1 MATEM
6 KNVDVFSLP
15 EDFEFDSRPSN
26 DLEVDLHDNY
36 DLLSQPLNVHFL
48 PRTARRSV
56 KDESCKS

>member
-1 MATEM
+1 MATEI

-15 EDFEFDSRPSN
+15 EDFEFDSKPSS
-26 DLEVDLHDNY
+26 DLEVDLHDDY

-48 PRTARRSV
+48 PRTVRRSV